1 MKRGH
6 RRWHIKK
13 QTYPVKFA
21 KPVGVHLIGE
31 KNGRVFGMRLT
42 IVHKDAETNADYQKK
57 IETEWGKIGKL
68 ILPTYCLF
76 VCDALD

>member
-21 KPVGVHLIGE
+21 KPVGVHLIGG
-31 KNGRVFGMRLT
+31 KNGRVFGMKSN
-42 IVHKDAETNADYQKK
+42 IVQIDAEANVDYQEK